1 MITISKTAK
10 AIQRFFEAMAKAR
23 VNSTLLGMGREKIEV
38 LGYSY
43 EALRMGP
50 SAWPWRKTTQ
60 KSAGNSEAGTAISSL
75 NVAEIDNGWT
85 LDPDR
90 DRGAASSIGFIQ

>member
-23 VNSTLLGMGREKIEV
+23 VNSTLLGMGREKVEE

-43 EALRMGP
+43 EALLAGP
-50 SAWPWRKTTQ
+50 SAWPWRKTTHD
-60 KSAGNSEAGTAISSL
+60 SAATDKIGAQVQGFN
-75 NVAEIDNGWT
+75 EIGEIPHKQQPATSHEIEQD
-85 LDPDR
+85 
-90 DRGAASSIGFIQ
+90 AA